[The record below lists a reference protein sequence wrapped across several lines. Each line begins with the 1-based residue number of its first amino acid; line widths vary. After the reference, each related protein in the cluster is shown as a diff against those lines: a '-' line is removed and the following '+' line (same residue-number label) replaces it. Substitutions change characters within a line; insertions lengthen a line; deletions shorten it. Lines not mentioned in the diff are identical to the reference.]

1 MQWTDFNALGWVMNR
16 LTGTS
21 FENRKVTVANVYDE
35 HSVLKGDGLLTKT
48 TVPVDD
54 VAANDR
60 ITVLTYDWRQR
71 QETTATDVVLE
82 ESTTAV
88 KLIVANTYDN
98 RSLVTDVKEYRS
110 SVSTGNLLGWS
121 QVKFDVLG
129 RPFRSIRHEVDAATG
144 AVGNSLK
151 DNTWYDP
158 AGRVLVRWPAG
169 SEAFESIVYDAAGR
183 ATSTYTAYQPGWASG
198 MPLIAQSIVMEERF
212 MDYDEAGNVRYTRG
226 KERYDTATGTG
237 PLKDHGAAQPQARVS
252 YVASYPDAIGRT
264 VATANYGTN
273 GNLAWTRTPLIP
285 SCTDDVLVNLTAINP
300 KGEPFRTT
308 DPMLAV
314 TTRTWD
320 AARRLIEKCE
330 GRVPGRTHPAIDR
343 KTNYEYNPDGNI
355 TRLKARNNTASGIE
369 IQETVWT
376 YGVTTAGGSAVNSNL
391 LVRTKTYPDSAGG
404 SDVVTYTYNRPGQ
417 VTSMKDQAG
426 LVHTYKID
434 ALGRQTSDEVTSW
447 GSSTVD
453 QTIKRLITGYEARG
467 LVAAARSFGTSATPV
482 NSVTFQHNGWR
493 QLIEETQSHEGGT
506 ARTIVYGYATGAAN
520 TIRRISMT
528 YPSGQSSAPVQNYI
542 YTGTHANEL
551 SRVSAIRDGSTDII
565 SYKWLGVGNPVDINY
580 NVPATHLS
588 YGTAADHY
596 AGLDRFGR
604 PISVPWLK
612 DSSPALVH
620 AQYRYDRSSNRQW
633 RRDAAAH
640 AAGVTTEDQWYEY
653 DGLYQVGEFQRGTLS
668 GSYPNFS
675 GITPV
680 AQNQDWNYD
689 AMGNWLGFQ
698 NDALNQTRQFNKVN
712 EITSI
717 NGPSGVV
724 TPQYDPVGNMTSMPA
739 VSNWTVAQ
747 TLKWDAWNRLVR
759 ISEGSSTIAEYTYDA
774 LFRRVTKTVSG
785 TTRRFYYSDQWQI
798 LEEYV
803 DLSATPQV
811 RYWYGHR
818 NLNDIARRQRYS
830 SGTTLQDDL
839 YALRE
844 SMNVVA
850 LVNTSSTVTQRMA
863 YDAFGNTRFLNGS
876 TWAGS
881 ANTAGWSI
889 LLHAHYRDIET
900 GLYQMRFRYY
910 HPGLGVWLSRDPIEE
925 DGGINLNLS
934 FSNNAIMVNDLHG
947 MVVTKE
953 ECQAMAAR
961 PADTGALTAKILA
974 DIKASGC
981 LPPGVICSCAKN
993 NSYEGF
999 YDPISEKTITI
1010 YICNIKDTQ
1019 SLKAV
1024 YLHEI
1029 THAWQ
1034 FCRNKDL
1041 KTDCYSMVCAEI
1053 QAYTTDGECA
1063 AKFPANPAALKD
1075 CIVKRVAGSAIR
1087 HCGGDGKKALQKAS
1101 EFYERCSKTPL
1112 TKVV

>member
-1 MQWTDFNALGWVMNR
+1 M
-16 LTGTS
+16 
-21 FENRKVTVANVYDE
+21 
-35 HSVLKGDGLLTKT
+35 
-48 TVPVDD
+48 
-54 VAANDR
+54 
-60 ITVLTYDWRQR
+60 
-71 QETTATDVVLE
+71 
-82 ESTTAV
+82 
-88 KLIVANTYDN
+88 
-98 RSLVTDVKEYRS
+98 
-110 SVSTGNLLGWS
+110 
-121 QVKFDVLG
+121 
-129 RPFRSIRHEVDAATG
+129 
-144 AVGNSLK
+144 
-151 DNTWYDP
+151 
-158 AGRVLVRWPAG
+158 
-169 SEAFESIVYDAAGR
+169 
-183 ATSTYTAYQPGWASG
+183 
-198 MPLIAQSIVMEERF
+198 
-212 MDYDEAGNVRYTRG
+212 
-226 KERYDTATGTG
+226 
-237 PLKDHGAAQPQARVS
+237 
-252 YVASYPDAIGRT
+252 
-264 VATANYGTN
+264 
-273 GNLAWTRTPLIP
+273 
-285 SCTDDVLVNLTAINP
+285 
-300 KGEPFRTT
+300 
-308 DPMLAV
+308 
-314 TTRTWD
+314 
-320 AARRLIEKCE
+320 
-330 GRVPGRTHPAIDR
+330 
-343 KTNYEYNPDGNI
+343 
-355 TRLKARNNTASGIE
+355 
-369 IQETVWT
+369 
-376 YGVTTAGGSAVNSNL
+376 
-391 LVRTKTYPDSAGG
+391 RTKTYPDSAGG

-417 VTSMKDQAG
+417 VTSIRDQAG

-453 QTIKRLITGYEARG
+453 QTIKQLTTGYDARG
-467 LVAAARSFGTSATPV
+467 LVVSAKSFRTGPTLV
-482 NSVTFQHNGWR
+482 NSVAFEHNGWR

>member
-1 MQWTDFNALGWVMNR
+1 
-16 LTGTS
+16 
-21 FENRKVTVANVYDE
+21 
-35 HSVLKGDGLLTKT
+35 
-48 TVPVDD
+48 
-54 VAANDR
+54 
-60 ITVLTYDWRQR
+60 
-71 QETTATDVVLE
+71 
-82 ESTTAV
+82 
-88 KLIVANTYDN
+88 
-98 RSLVTDVKEYRS
+98 
-110 SVSTGNLLGWS
+110 
-121 QVKFDVLG
+121 
-129 RPFRSIRHEVDAATG
+129 
-144 AVGNSLK
+144 
-151 DNTWYDP
+151 
-158 AGRVLVRWPAG
+158 
-169 SEAFESIVYDAAGR
+169 
-183 ATSTYTAYQPGWASG
+183 

-212 MDYDEAGNVRYTRG
+212 VDYDPAGNVRYTIG

-285 SCTDDVLVNLTAINP
+285 SCTDDVLVNLTAFNP
-300 KGEPFRTT
+300 KGEPFQTT

-320 AARRLIEKCE
+320 AAGRLIEDLV

-343 KTNYEYNPDGNI
+343 KAIYEYNADGNI
-355 TRLKARNNTASGIE
+355 TMLKARNNTASGIE
-369 IQETVWT
+369 DQETVWA

-391 LVRTKTYPDSAGG
+391 LVRTKTYPDSAGS

-426 LVHTYKID
+426 LVHTYKLD
-434 ALGRQTSDEVTSW
+434 ALGRQTGDEVTSW

-453 QTIKRLITGYEARG
+453 QTIKQLTTGYDARG
-467 LVAAARSFGTSATPV
+467 LVVSAKSFGTGSTLV
-482 NSVTFQHNGWR
+482 NSVAFRHNGWR

-506 ARTIVYGYATGAAN
+506 ARSIVYGYATGVAN

-542 YTGTHANEL
+542 YTGAHANEL
-551 SRVSAIRDGSTDII
+551 SRVSAIRDGGTDII

-612 DSSPALVH
+612 DGSAALVH

-640 AAGVTTEDQWYEY
+640 AAGVATEDQWYEY

-739 VSNWTVAQ
+739 VNNWTTAQ

-759 ISEGSSTIAEYTYDA
+759 VGEGSSTIAEYSYDA
-774 LFRRVTKTVSG
+774 LFRRISKTVSG

-803 DLSATPQV
+803 GAASNPEV
-811 RYWYGHR
+811 RFWYGIR
-818 NLNDIARRQRYS
+818 DINDIARRQRYS
-830 SGTTLQDDL
+830 SGTFLYDDIS
-839 YALRE
+839 ALRE
-844 SMNVVA
+844 TMNVVA
-850 LVNTSSTVTQRMA
+850 FLDSSSVVRQRVA
-863 YDAFGNTRFLNGS
+863 YDAFGNARFLNNSWENS
-876 TWAGS
+876 TNELDW
-881 ANTAGWSI
+881 N
-889 LLHAHYRDIET
+889 LLFHGHYRDSET
-900 GLYQMRFRYY
+900 SIYQKRFRNY
-910 HPGLGVWLSRDPIEE
+910 HPHLGVWLGQDPIGYL
-925 DGGINLNLS
+925 DGTNLYLFTSNS
-934 FSNNAIMVNDLHG
+934 PFS
-947 MVVTKE
+947 
-953 ECQAMAAR
+953 
-961 PADTGALTAKILA
+961 
-974 DIKASGC
+974 
-981 LPPGVICSCAKN
+981 
-993 NSYEGF
+993 F
-999 YDPISEKTITI
+999 YDPHGLEEVLNFKTDVVDCCGNSLNRSMVAQYIFAGGVAAVAKTIE
-1010 YICNIKDTQ
+1010 
-1019 SLKAV
+1019 ARA
-1024 YLHEI
+1024 I
-1029 THAWQ
+1029 TLAEAKKG
-1034 FCRNKDL
+1034 NKDSRG
-1041 KTDCYSMVCAEI
+1041 YVEYGGRVCAHCESKELRNWQYYI
-1053 QAYTTDGECA
+1053 TEPARGTMRALGSGDTFMWDSDYLQCNDGDITVGLYHSHPPGNPMSADDMTA
-1063 AKFPANPAALKD
+1063 ARGPVVTPPNKPARRLWPYNIPIGATRTRVDPSGGPVDLQHQHYNPLSGRRPPRTLVFPGAT
-1075 CIVKRVAGSAIR
+1075 
-1087 HCGGDGKKALQKAS
+1087 
-1101 EFYERCSKTPL
+1101 F
-1112 TKVV
+1112 